1 MGQGLNQ
8 RQKQYE
14 LKKINNV
21 LANKTRRLVFKA
33 AFTAP
38 GMAGMRIQKVP
49 WKRAGWPGTGK
60 ASAAGEK
67 PPAQAGSRPAGLK
80 QVV

>member
-8 RQKQYE
+8 RQKQCE

-38 GMAGMRIQKVP
+38 GMTGMRIQKVP
-49 WKRAGWPGTGK
+49 RKRAGCPGTGK
-60 ASAAGEK
+60 AWAAGEK
-67 PPAQAGSRPAGLK
+67 LHTQAGSRPVGLK